1 LRYRLKSMEMPD
13 NLKTILDRIVN
24 GQQTDADLEA
34 LRNFIR
40 QGNAQ
45 NLLSQ
50 YNVNIEQISGGDVQ
64 VGDRTYTGVT
74 DEVLKT
80 LIQEIQ
86 QQALVGSI
94 DRFIRCKPRTALLT
108 SLGATVLLAIIRF
121 AGLLQPLELAT
132 YDHLLQTRS
141 HTDPNP
147 QSWQDDRLAIIEVT
161 DDDIAEQKQRGEDLQ
176 GTSISHA
183 SLLRLLQTLD
193 AAKPIAVGLDLYRDG
208 TPPDRQSAELAQRF
222 RTQTNLF
229 AICKVDDKTL
239 KAGEDR
245 GDPPL
250 GVPADRI
257 GFSDFSEDADGILRR
272 QLLAFRETS
281 KPQSNAPCQADRALH
296 LQLANSYLQQKQ
308 QIALKEPF
316 DEKGFCNGIT
326 FSNGFT
332 LPTLQ
337 FFTSGYQGE
346 STIAGCQLLLNYR
359 TQPTTEP
366 IAPLHTLTQVLR
378 GQVPIT
384 ELQGRIVLIG
394 SITGV
399 SEDIWKTPFTADTP
413 GIYLQAQMVSQI
425 LRAVESRGQNLIWVL
440 PQWGEFFW
448 ILGWASIGSGLGWW
462 LRSPRRLIIAVSLS
476 ILLLYISC
484 LVLFLAN
491 GWLPLLPSVLALI
504 STSGGMWGLTLRR
517 NLGKQQ
523 PRLVQ
528 HTQG

>member
-1 LRYRLKSMEMPD
+1 MKTPD
-13 NLKTILDRIVN
+13 SHKVILERIVN
-24 GQQTDADLEA
+24 GQQTDADLEV
-34 LRNFIR
+34 LRDLVR
-40 QGNAQ
+40 QGDAQ

-50 YNVNIEQISGGDVQ
+50 YNINIGQITGGDVQ

-108 SLGATVLLAIIRF
+108 SLGATVLLTVIRF

-132 YDHLLQTRS
+132 YDHLLQTRLQ
-141 HTDPNP
+141 TDPNA

-161 DDDIAEQKQRGEDLQ
+161 DDDMAEQKQRGEDLQ

-183 SLLRLLQTLD
+183 SLLRLLRTLD
-193 AAKPIAVGLDLYRDG
+193 PAKPLAIGLDLYRDG
-208 TPPDRQSAELAQRF
+208 SPPDRQSAELAQRF
-222 RTQTNLF
+222 RTQPNLF
-229 AICKVDDKTL
+229 IICKVDDKTL

-245 GDPPL
+245 GDPPA
-250 GVPADRI
+250 GVPTDRI

-308 QIALKEPF
+308 QIVLKEPF
-316 DEKGFCNGIT
+316 NEKGFCTDIT
-326 FSNGFT
+326 FNNGFT

-346 STIAGCQLLLNYR
+346 SAIAGCQLLLNYR
-359 TQPTTEP
+359 THPTTQP
-366 IAPLHTLTQVLR
+366 IAPPHTLTQVLR
-378 GQVPIT
+378 GQVPVT
-384 ELQGRIVLIG
+384 ELQGRIILIG

-399 SEDIWKTPFTADTP
+399 SEDIWKTPFANDTP
-413 GIYLQAQMVSQI
+413 GVYLQAQMVSQI

-440 PQWGEFFW
+440 PQWVEVLW

-462 LRSPRRLIIAVSLS
+462 LRSPQRLLVAVSFS

-484 LVLFLAN
+484 LVIFLVN
-491 GWLPLLPSVLALI
+491 GWLPLLPSILALV

-523 PRLVQ
+523 PRLIQ
-528 HTQG
+528 KT